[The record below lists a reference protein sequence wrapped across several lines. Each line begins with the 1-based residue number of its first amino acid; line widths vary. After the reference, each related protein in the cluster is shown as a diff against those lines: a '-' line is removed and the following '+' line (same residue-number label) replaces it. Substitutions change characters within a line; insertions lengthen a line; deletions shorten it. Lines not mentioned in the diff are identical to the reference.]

1 MAQSK
6 QGAVKPAP
14 LTIEEKE
21 NIVEEYL
28 GVHPRYFLYSG
39 NNIKL
44 NTGMHRFDGFH
55 FNGWAPNKKAYHG

>member
-14 LTIEEKE
+14 LTIEEQE
-21 NIVEEYL
+21 QVVEDYL
-28 GVHPRYFLYSG
+28 GVHPRYFMYVA
-39 NNIKL
+39 NNIRL

-55 FNGWAPNKKAYHG
+55 FNGWKPNKKAFNG